1 MVRVAMVMFEKMGQW
16 LAGLEGDE
24 GQEDV
29 ARERQI
35 ERRVGFAMAVA
46 VFLPGTG
53 VAFVV
58 VAVFH
63 RPVLANGVCRTRFF
77 VDGEAGEEE
86 AGVAFGRLVR
96 VFLLRPIAPDRD
108 GRAGARQPG
117 VDGSNGG
124 DGGPTP
130 IQRFAPFASFPMSS
144 TAINAPTVS
153 SIRSNAWRLYV
164 R

>member
-1 MVRVAMVMFEKMGQW
+1 MVMFEKMGQW
-16 LAGLEGDE
+16 LACLEGDE

-117 VDGSNGG
+117 VAGSNGG

-130 IQRFAPFASFPMSS
+130 IQPAVFAFLAQVKKGVPWRACVAPARRFLVFSLVP
-144 TAINAPTVS
+144 
-153 SIRSNAWRLYV
+153 RR
-164 R
+164 